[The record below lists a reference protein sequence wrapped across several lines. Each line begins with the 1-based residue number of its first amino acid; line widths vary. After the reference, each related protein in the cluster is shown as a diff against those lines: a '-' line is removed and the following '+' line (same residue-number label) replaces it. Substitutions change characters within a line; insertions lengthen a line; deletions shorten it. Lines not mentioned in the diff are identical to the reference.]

1 MNNEEKCKKLMERS
15 YACLDSYDTNEAL
28 KLGKE
33 LISLSYSGGYEIVAL
48 AYAQDNLLEKAIN
61 VLEDGLS
68 KVPHVW
74 LLWQMLGNFQSDLSQ
89 YEQADQSYKKA
100 MECPFA
106 NAESV
111 KLNIAINLQRQERF
125 QEALELCQEL
135 SNSDVRL
142 QGRALQASLFNSLNE
157 HDKAIATANLLI
169 SDLMSGGHDDTNMTY
184 GLSNAYLELGRAYWE
199 GKKNKAAAL
208 ESILKALRFNKTH
221 EYALQIY
228 REIHGRES
236 KESKLFY
243 VVIEGEWSQP
253 FEGESYLP
261 KFYASFDVTA
271 DTPDEC
277 LMLIKELEPAD
288 IQKTIKIKE
297 IEEKGLDTNC
307 LKGIYFRSGYMFF
320 DESDE
325 DECCNSN
332 SCEEE
337 SCEDESC
344 E

>member
-1 MNNEEKCKKLMERS
+1 MSNEEKCKKLMERS
-15 YACLDSYDTNEAL
+15 YACLDSYDTNKAL

-33 LISLSYSGGYEIVAL
+33 LISLNYSGGYEILAL
-48 AYAQDNLLEKAIN
+48 AYAQDNLIEKAIN
-61 VLEDGLS
+61 VLEDGLA

-74 LLWQMLGNFQSDLSQ
+74 VLWQMLGNFQSDLCQ
-89 YEQADQSYKKA
+89 YEKADQAYKKA
-100 MECPFA
+100 IDCPFA
-106 NAESV
+106 NAASV
-111 KLNIAINLQRQERF
+111 KLNMAINLERQERF
-125 QEALELCQEL
+125 VEAIDLCQEL
-135 SNSDVRL
+135 SGTDVRL
-142 QGRALQASLFNSLNE
+142 QGRALQASLFNSLRE

-169 SDLMSGGHDDTNMTY
+169 SDLMTGSHDDTNMTY

-199 GKKNKAAAL
+199 GKKNKDAAL

-228 REIHGRES
+228 REIQMRES

-243 VVIEGEWSQP
+243 VVVEGELSAP
-253 FEGESYLP
+253 FEGENYIP

-297 IEEKGLDTNC
+297 IEEKGSDSNC

-320 DESDE
+320 DESGD
-325 DECCNSN
+325 
-332 SCEEE
+332 
-337 SCEDESC
+337 DESC
-344 E
+344 EPVSGEPASGE